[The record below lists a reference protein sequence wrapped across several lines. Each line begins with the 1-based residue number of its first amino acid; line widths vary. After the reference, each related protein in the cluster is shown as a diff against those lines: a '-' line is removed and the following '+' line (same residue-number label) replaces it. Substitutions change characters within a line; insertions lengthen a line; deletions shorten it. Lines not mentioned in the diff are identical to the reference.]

1 MQFLT
6 KVINDYEYAWTKQQE
21 EASELIAN
29 ENLNE
34 SEA

>member
-6 KVINDYEYAWTKQQE
+6 KVIGDYEYARAKQKE